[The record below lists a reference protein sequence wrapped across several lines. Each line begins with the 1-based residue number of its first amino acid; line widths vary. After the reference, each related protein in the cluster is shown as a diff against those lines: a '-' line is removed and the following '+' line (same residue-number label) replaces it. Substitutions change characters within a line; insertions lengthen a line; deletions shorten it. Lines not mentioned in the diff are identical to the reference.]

1 MIELNFKSS
10 IGTLRGACWNKVE
23 KPWGTLQV
31 SHGLGEYHKRYR
43 DFAEYL
49 NKQGLIVYCND
60 HLGHGLHV
68 INGMKKGYFG
78 SEEGFAAVVD
88 QFGEMNAYIRR
99 EHLGL
104 KHYVFGHSLGTA
116 VLLSFLKRGDE
127 VIVPKFSFI
136 IYRIYSRMNGAKV
149 VYSKENN
156 FTVSTK
162 DILKKVTRKT
172 KIVFLANPNNPTGT
186 YIPKKELLFL
196 RKKLRSDI
204 LLVVDDAYFEYVK
217 KKDYLSGLKTFTN
230 FKNVVMTRTFSKIY
244 GLAGLRVGWGYGSK
258 EIISALNKV
267 KPPFNVSRP
276 ALFAASAAVKDS
288 PWLNK
293 EIKHVNKWSKK
304 MFSEFKKM
312 RIETNKSFTNFLLVK
327 FDKVKIN
334 SAKVFRLLAKSG
346 ILVRKMDVY
355 GIKNSLRVTI
365 GTTSENIALIK
376 KMRKILDVR

>member
-1 MIELNFKSS
+1 
-10 IGTLRGACWNKVE
+10 
-23 KPWGTLQV
+23 
-31 SHGLGEYHKRYR
+31 
-43 DFAEYL
+43 
-49 NKQGLIVYCND
+49 
-60 HLGHGLHV
+60 
-68 INGMKKGYFG
+68 
-78 SEEGFAAVVD
+78 
-88 QFGEMNAYIRR
+88 
-99 EHLGL
+99 
-104 KHYVFGHSLGTA
+104 
-116 VLLSFLKRGDE
+116 
-127 VIVPKFSFI
+127 
-136 IYRIYSRMNGAKV
+136 MNGAKV
-149 VYSKENN
+149 IYSKEDN
-156 FTVSTK
+156 FTVSVK
-162 DILKKVTRKT
+162 DILKKVTRRT

-186 YIPKKELLFL
+186 YISKKELLFL
-196 RKKLRSDI
+196 RKKLRSNI

-217 KKDYLSGLKTFTN
+217 QKDYLSGLKTFTN

-288 PWLNK
+288 SWLNK

-355 GIKNSLRVTI
+355 GIKNSLRITI

-376 KMRKILDVR
+376 KMRKILNVR